1 MYFSFEV
8 VRQIHSAMWVEPL
21 VEALFVFC
29 PAPSDSVP
37 TPPSTDD
44 TCKLVLPCLLTEA
57 DLLHVSFLS
66 ATSLVVV
73 AVVVPTLV
81 VVIVLVVLL
90 MVIVLW
96 VKFKRQGK
104 QERVI

>member
-8 VRQIHSAMWVEPL
+8 VRQIHSSMWVEPR
-21 VEALFVFC
+21 VKALFVF
-29 PAPSDSVP
+29 VQL
-37 TPPSTDD
+37 
-44 TCKLVLPCLLTEA
+44 LVTVFPHLHPRMTHVSWFSPCLLIEA
-57 DLLHVSFLS
+57 DLLHISFLS

-90 MVIVLW
+90 MVFVVW
-96 VKFKRQGK
+96 MKFKRQGK
-104 QERVI
+104 QF